1 MVGLLPKIL
10 HLRKS
15 RRWSFDQIQA
25 HQRRALVGL
34 LQSAREGVPF
44 YEEQSASNGDL
55 GSWPILRKEDI
66 RRCFPDGMVRRG
78 VEWKNLYRT
87 STSGTLESLV
97 VFQDEAK
104 RDWDRAADLLL
115 EWQGNRLGRKGFRV
129 LIPPDAC
136 EERCG
141 LEEDGRV
148 AGISEALRGV
158 LTLDEAQRNT
168 SMRKIRATLMSS
180 FVRKERIVKNVGAAG
195 TGEAVHILDEKLE
208 QIRSMSPVMLS
219 GLPQTLHIL
228 ARRAKEREEEDGSFE
243 IPIIRPA
250 GGKFFERQLK
260 EVEEGFGGRVRENYG
275 TAELGTIGFDCPSN
289 RQQHLL
295 SELFHLEFVRNG
307 RPVGPG
313 ELGEIL
319 VTDLR
324 NRVFPLIRY
333 AVGDV
338 GRYYEGPCAC
348 GFEGKLFS
356 VEGRVPE
363 TIVTEGGEAF
373 SGSQIMDALLTF
385 PSLQAAKVLER
396 RPGSLQV
403 EMVVSGHGDAPTDAA
418 LSEVLIALLG
428 EEVRVRGRVVS
439 RISPE
444 GSGKYR
450 LIESGSYDRFH
461 RECPQGGLLG

>member
-1 MVGLLPKIL
+1 M
-10 HLRKS
+10 
-15 RRWSFDQIQA
+15 
-25 HQRRALVGL
+25 
-34 LQSAREGVPF
+34 
-44 YEEQSASNGDL
+44 
-55 GSWPILRKEDI
+55 
-66 RRCFPDGMVRRG
+66 
-78 VEWKNLYRT
+78 
-87 STSGTLESLV
+87 
-97 VFQDEAK
+97 FQDEAK
-104 RDWDRAADLLL
+104 RDWDRAADLVL
-115 EWQGNRLGRKGFRV
+115 EWQGNRLGRKGYRV

-148 AGISEALRGV
+148 ASFGEAFRGI
-158 LTLDEAQRNT
+158 LTLDQDQRKT

-180 FVRKERIVKNVGAAG
+180 FIRKERLVKNIGAAG
-195 TGEAVHILDEKLE
+195 TGEAEHILDDKLG
-208 QIRSMSPVMLS
+208 QIRALSPVMLS

-228 ARRAKEREEEDGSFE
+228 AQRAKKRQDEDGRFR

-250 GGKFFERQLK
+250 GGKFFQRQLE

-275 TAELGTIGFDCPSN
+275 TAELGTIGFDCPKN

-307 RPVGPG
+307 RQVAPG

-319 VTDLR
+319 ITDLR

-338 GRYYEGPCAC
+338 GRYYEGPCEC
-348 GFEGKLFS
+348 GFEGLLFS

-363 TIVTEGGEAF
+363 MIVTKRGEAF

-385 PSLQAAKVLER
+385 RSLQAAKVVER
-396 RPGSLQV
+396 RPGFLQV
-403 EMVVSGHGDAPTDAA
+403 EMVPSGKDEVPSDAA
-418 LSEVLIALLG
+418 LSEAMSNLLG
-428 EEVRVRGRVVS
+428 EEVRVRGRTIS

-450 LIESGSYDRFH
+450 LIESGSYERFH
-461 RECPQGGLLG
+461 DESAQGGPLG